1 MRLQKLNSEIVV
13 NVKNIVLLAVFLF
26 LTNFLTYQF
35 SYRPIRE
42 PTDNKKLYLLNEAQ
56 RFVYDIDAFE
66 KKVQWVSKKLD
77 IPAEWLMSVMHS
89 ESKFDAS
96 VANYKGSG
104 ATGLI
109 QWMPATAKDY
119 NLTVEK
125 IRNMNHIEQLDYVYR
140 YLNDKRQKYGN
151 YESLTD
157 LYLAILYPKAM
168 AEEYCFTLY
177 ATPSVAYKMNIGLDM
192 DKDGRVTIQDIDKRM
207 KKKYPIAY
215 MVNMGDDSVPGFT
228 RFFGAFGKN
237 K

>member
-1 MRLQKLNSEIVV
+1 MRLQKLNTEIVV
-13 NVKNIVLLAVFLF
+13 NVKTIALLAIFLF

-35 SYRPIRE
+35 SLRPIRK
-42 PTDNKKLYLLNEAQ
+42 PTDNKKLYLLEEAQ

-66 KKVQWVSKKLD
+66 SKVQAVSKQLD

-89 ESKFDAS
+89 ESRFDAS

-119 NLTVEK
+119 NITVEK

-140 YLNDKRQKYGN
+140 YLNDKRQKYGA

-177 ATPSVAYKMNIGLDM
+177 ATPSAAYKMNSGLDM
-192 DKDGRVTIQDIDKRM
+192 DKDGRVTVQDVDKRM

-215 MVNMGDDSVPGFT
+215 MVNMGDVSVAGFT
-228 RFFGAFGKN
+228 RFVGAFGKD